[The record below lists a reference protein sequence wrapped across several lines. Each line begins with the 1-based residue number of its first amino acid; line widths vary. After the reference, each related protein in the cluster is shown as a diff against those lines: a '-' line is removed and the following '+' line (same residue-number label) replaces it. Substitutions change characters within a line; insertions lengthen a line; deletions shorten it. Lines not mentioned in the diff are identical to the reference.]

1 MSVITISRE
10 AGSGGT
16 AIAESVA
23 KALGYALVDK
33 ETIGSLLAKYGLIDF
48 GKVYDDVPAFWDAFD
63 SRKAEERQT
72 ILAMMNKVI
81 LAFAKRGNVV
91 IVGRGGYVV
100 LGSYADVLNV
110 RIQASLVSRI
120 ANIQEQ
126 LKIAD
131 YKQAEKDVRE
141 RDRIRAHFME
151 SAYSIK
157 IEPVASFDFVL
168 NADKVSAE
176 KATAMIADIAKSLDA
191 SSVGADKLVSKAE
204 IDPVLGDAV
213 KEMLGR

>member
-33 ETIGSLLAKYGLIDF
+33 QTIGSLLAKYGLIDF
-48 GKVYDDVPAFWDAFD
+48 GKVYDDVPAFWDGFD
-63 SRKAEERQT
+63 SQKAEERQT
-72 ILAMMNKVI
+72 MLAMMNKVI

-91 IVGRGGYVV
+91 IIGRGGYVV
-100 LGSYADVLNV
+100 LGGYADVLNV
-110 RIQASLVSRI
+110 RIQAPLASRI
-120 ANIQEQ
+120 ANIQRQ

-141 RDRIRAHFME
+141 RDRIRVHFME

-157 IEPVASFDFVL
+157 IESVSSFDFVL
-168 NADKVSAE
+168 NADKVSEE
-176 KATAMIADIAKSLDA
+176 KATAMIVELAKSLDA
-191 SSVGADKLVSKAE
+191 SSVGAVNLVSKAE

-213 KEMLGR
+213 GEILGR

>member
-33 ETIGSLLAKYGLIDF
+33 QTVGSLLAKYGLIDF
-48 GKVYDDVPAFWDAFD
+48 GKVYDDVPAFWDSFD
-63 SRKAEERQT
+63 SQKAEERQT
-72 ILAMMNKVI
+72 TLAMMNKVL
-81 LAFAKRGNVV
+81 LAFAKRGDVV
-91 IVGRGGYVV
+91 IVGRGGYIV
-100 LGSYADVLNV
+100 LGGYADVLNV
-110 RIQASLVSRI
+110 RIQAPLASRI
-120 ANIQEQ
+120 ANIQRQ
-126 LKIAD
+126 LKISD

-141 RDRIRAHFME
+141 RDRIRVHFME

-157 IEPVASFDFVL
+157 IESVSSFDFVL

-191 SSVGADKLVSKAE
+191 SSVGAGKLVSNAV

-213 KEMLGR
+213 GEILGR